1 MTALEIAKSLKSS
14 AKQQQTAPPPR
25 RRVAVYARYSSVK
38 QNDLSIDGQLR
49 EATEYCLKHDYAIV
63 AQYVDQA
70 KSGRSRGARAEF
82 NRMMEDSARGIFDI
96 VLVYKFNRFFRNLSQ
111 QSICLEELKKNGVDL
126 LSIRDPIPDGRG
138 GIYMRA
144 IYGADAEAYSVG
156 LSEDTKRGMLDAHR
170 EGKNTGMVPFGYT
183 VRDRRQVIDPGPAEA
198 VRLAFVMYADGYS
211 MVEICKIINAKGF
224 RTRYGNPLSVSM
236 LAQVLRRVDYMGL
249 SVYKGEI
256 EEAPHLRIVEPELF
270 QQVQEAL
277 VARVKAPQRGR
288 AKVPFELTG
297 KLFCGHCGQPMF
309 GDSGTSQGGE
319 TKFYYACK
327 GRRKLRN
334 CKKCSV
340 PKEQLEQAVFRA
352 AVQTLTE
359 ENITRL
365 ALEAE
370 QCSQKLISNGDVIRS
385 LQEQIRAAG
394 AEIKN
399 IGRAIAQG
407 IITDTTKQMLMD
419 AEQRRAD
426 LERELLRQ
434 QSIARQGITA
444 EEVSAWL
451 MLFRAQA
458 VKDKELRS
466 MIFRKLVQEVYVFDS
481 PTGKKED
488 SYIIVWLSLTPS
500 VRLTEN
506 LFGRSQAW
514 GAKKSVSSNRY
525 ALSFCEVAT
534 TLCVNSRKN

>member
-1 MTALEIAKSLKSS
+1 MNALEIAKAMQSS

-38 QNDLSIDGQLR
+38 QNDLSIEGQLR

-198 VRLAFVMYADGYS
+198 VRRAFEMYADGYS

-256 EEAPHLRIVEPELF
+256 EEAPRLRIVEPELF

-277 VARVKAPQRGR
+277 AARVKAPQRGR

-309 GDSGTSQGGE
+309 GDSGTSRAGE
-319 TKFYYACK
+319 TKYYYTCK
-327 GRRKLRN
+327 GRRKLRT
-334 CKKCSV
+334 CKKESV
-340 PKEQLEQAVFRA
+340 PKEQLEQAVFRT
-352 AVQTLTE
+352 AVQALTE
-359 ENITRL
+359 ENIARL

-458 VKDKELRS
+458 VNDKELRS
-466 MIFRKLVQEVYVFDS
+466 MIFRKLVQEVYVFDG

-488 SYIIVWLSLTPS
+488 GYIIVWLSLTPS

-514 GAKKSVSSNRY
+514 GARIDVSEHFETVVVSPMV
-525 ALSFCEVAT
+525 FGTVAR
-534 TLCVNSRKN
+534 VFS

>member
-1 MTALEIAKSLKSS
+1 MNALEIAKAMQSS

-38 QNDLSIDGQLR
+38 QNDLSIEGQLR

-96 VLVYKFNRFFRNLSQ
+96 VLVYKFNRFFRNLNQ

-183 VRDRRQVIDPGPAEA
+183 VRNRRQVIDPGPAEA
-198 VRLAFVMYADGYS
+198 VRRAFEMYASGDS
-211 MVEICKIINAKGF
+211 MSEICKTINDQGF
-224 RTRYGNPLSVSM
+224 RTRYGNPISVSALSQM
-236 LAQVLRRVDYMGL
+236 LRRVGYMGL
-249 SVYKGEI
+249 SIYKGEI

-277 VARVKAPQRGR
+277 ATRVKAPQRGR
-288 AKVPFELTG
+288 AKIPFELTG
-297 KLFCGHCGQPMF
+297 KLFCGNCGSPMF
-309 GDSGTSQGGE
+309 GDSGTSRGGE
-319 TKFYYACK
+319 TKYYYTCK
-327 GRRKLRN
+327 GRRKLRT
-334 CKKCSV
+334 CKKESV

-352 AVQTLTE
+352 AVQALTE

-365 ALEAE
+365 SLEAE

-385 LQEQIRAAG
+385 LQEQIRSAG

-451 MLFRAQA
+451 MLFRSQA
-458 VKDKELRS
+458 SDDKELRS
-466 MIFRKLVQEVYVFDS
+466 MIFRKLVQEVYVFDG
-481 PTGKKED
+481 PTGNKED
-488 SYIIVWLSLTPS
+488 GYIIVWLSLTPS

-514 GAKKSVSSNRY
+514 GARIDVSEHFETVVVSPMV
-525 ALSFCEVAT
+525 FGTVAR
-534 TLCVNSRKN
+534 VFS